1 MLAKSYFKS
10 DSELPKEELNQVL
23 SHRGIEN
30 YMGLNGN
37 HTGPTSRKDMPLGEI
52 FVAAGILNTDQI
64 NEALAEQK
72 GSHGKR
78 LGEIL
83 IAKHIIDHE
92 TLALGLALRH
102 KLPYLELKTYPIN
115 TEAVNCVSPKLAKKY
130 NFVPIDFQSRQL
142 VIAIAEPLALDT
154 LKDIEFHSGL
164 KTKIVMCSS
173 QAIQKCIQK
182 HYQEFTD
189 SFLHDVEV
197 ENIEANENEHDISE
211 ETGRE
216 QPVINLVNHIM
227 KQGIEKK
234 ASDIHVRPGPK
245 TFDVIYRIDGHL
257 FEEKSFPIRLLKSVT
272 VRLKIIS
279 NMDIAE
285 RRLPQDGKARIKL
298 RNKNIDLR
306 FSCMPTVYGESTVIR
321 IFDKDTR
328 PLDLETIGFFPEDL
342 ETIRTCISKPYGMVL
357 VTGPTGS
364 GKSST
369 IYSCIREPVFG
380 GKNIISLEDPVE
392 VEIPGI
398 TQVRIRQNIGLDFP
412 KALRQVLRH
421 DPDVVALGEIRD
433 TETARIAIQA
443 SLTGHLIISTLHTNN
458 SVEAYTRLVDMGIAP
473 FHVNTTVLGIL
484 AQRLVRKACPNCKQP
499 DSDAEKKLHNTV
511 YQQWISNGTQF
522 YKGTGCGECDYTG
535 YKGRTIVYEFLKA
548 NETIKTAL
556 LKGEPTV
563 KIREIAFSN
572 GRKRL
577 EETAFKK
584 ATAGITSI
592 DEIISL
598 GLD

>member
-1 MLAKSYFKS
+1 M
-10 DSELPKEELNQVL
+10 

-37 HTGPTSRKDMPLGEI
+37 HTGPAPRKDMRLGEI
-52 FVAAGILNTDQI
+52 LVAAGILDVEQI
-64 NEALAEQK
+64 NQALLEQK
-72 GSHGKR
+72 DCHGKR

-83 IAKHIIDHE
+83 VDKHLIDHE

-102 KLPYLELKTYPIN
+102 KLPYLELRTYPIN
-115 TEAVNCVSPKLAKKY
+115 PKAVDCVSSKLAKKY
-130 NFVPIDFQSRQL
+130 NFVPIDFQNRQL
-142 VIAIAEPLALDT
+142 VIAIAEPLALDV

-164 KTKIVMCSS
+164 KTKVVMCSS
-173 QAIQKCIQK
+173 QAIKKCIQE

-189 SFLHDVEV
+189 SFLNEVEV
-197 ENIEANENEHDISE
+197 ENVETNEYEHDISE

-216 QPVINLVNHIM
+216 QPVINLVNHIL
-227 KQGIEKK
+227 KQGIEKN
-234 ASDIHVRPGPK
+234 ASDIHIRPGPK
-245 TFDVIYRIDGHL
+245 TFDVVYRIDGHL
-257 FEEKSFPIRLLKSVT
+257 FEEKSFPIKLLKSVT

-298 RNKNIDLR
+298 RNRNIDLR
-306 FSCMPTVYGESTVIR
+306 FSCMPTVYGESTVVR
-321 IFDKDTR
+321 IFDKNAR
-328 PLDLETIGFFPEDL
+328 PLDLDAIGFFHEDL
-342 ETIRTCISKPYGMVL
+342 EAIRSCIRKPYGMVL
-357 VTGPTGS
+357 ITGPTGS

-369 IYSCIREPVFG
+369 IYSCIREPVFD

-412 KALRQVLRH
+412 RALRQVLRH
-421 DPDVVALGEIRD
+421 DPDVVAVGEIRD

-443 SLTGHLIISTLHTNN
+443 ALTGHLIISTLHTNN

-484 AQRLVRKACPNCKQP
+484 AQRLVRKTCPNCKKADP
-499 DSDAEKKLHNTV
+499 DAEQKIQNTA
-511 YQQWISNGTQF
+511 YEQWISSGTQF

-535 YKGRTIVYEFLKA
+535 YKGRTVVYEFFEA
-548 NETIKTAL
+548 NENIKTAL
-556 LKGEPTV
+556 LKGEAAATI
-563 KIREIAFSN
+563 KEMAFSN
-572 GRKRL
+572 GRKKM
-577 EETAFKK
+577 EETALKK
-584 ATAGITSI
+584 AVTGVTSI

-598 GLD
+598 GLK